1 MEVLAKDIGF
11 KALTDGF
18 CEIYGEKHRDFFL
31 KNGSELIELGYE
43 NGKLWVDALIN
54 SNDRLSFNFKMIQ
67 DGIMEKSKGEEILKD
82 LRKIFPE
89 EEVQKFVH
97 YVEKNH
103 ETYPGNFMKGI
114 GVYEAK
120 IKAQIS
126 EKEVKLITT
135 KHFDYFKRFPLS
147 ITYKSVT
154 LFGEGGLGLDE
165 YNENSQAYM
174 KSEGELCYAIESIGR
189 KYHHFGQL
197 LYKED
202 ALVNWIRFIS
212 DNLTNETNYW
222 IAGFFRDVIC
232 VLSRDVH
239 TEEIIKSIQ
248 VTNKIDIDKSGFISH
263 KQVSAKLSQIA
274 KNR

>member
-1 MEVLAKDIGF
+1 
-11 KALTDGF
+11 
-18 CEIYGEKHRDFFL
+18 
-31 KNGSELIELGYE
+31 
-43 NGKLWVDALIN
+43 
-54 SNDRLSFNFKMIQ
+54 
-67 DGIMEKSKGEEILKD
+67 
-82 LRKIFPE
+82 
-89 EEVQKFVH
+89 
-97 YVEKNH
+97 
-103 ETYPGNFMKGI
+103 MKGI

-197 LYKED
+197 LAKED
-202 ALVNWIRFIS
+202 ALVYWIQFIS
-212 DNLTNETNYW
+212 KNLNNDTNYW
-222 IAGFFRDVIC
+222 VTGLFKDIIC
-232 VLSRDVH
+232 VLSR
-239 TEEIIKSIQ
+239 EINRENIIKSIQ
-248 VTNKIDIDKSGFISH
+248 ESTKLDIEKTGFLSH
-263 KQVSAKLSQIA
+263 KQISKKLSKI
-274 KNR
+274 KEKDLPNNLFDNEN